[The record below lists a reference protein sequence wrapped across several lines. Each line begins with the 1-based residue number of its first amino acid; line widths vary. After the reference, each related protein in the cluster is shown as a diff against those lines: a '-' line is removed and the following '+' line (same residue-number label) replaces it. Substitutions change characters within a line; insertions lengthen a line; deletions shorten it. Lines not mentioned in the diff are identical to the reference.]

1 MERRKLGTS
10 GIEIARLGLGGLQF
24 GYTADEAASF
34 AVLDAYVEAGGNF
47 IDTANIYSRWAS
59 GHRGGESETIIG
71 RWLTSR
77 GNRERMVIATKVR
90 GEMWQ
95 GKDGQGLGA
104 GHMTRACEDSLRRLQ
119 VETIDLYQCHWP
131 DEKTPVEETLQAF
144 EKLIADGKVRTIG
157 VSNYGV
163 RELRDV
169 LGVAKTSGLPRIVS
183 IQMHYNLVWR
193 QEFEDALAAECREN
207 EIAALPYSPLAAG
220 FLTGKYT
227 PVRAAKSKR
236 ASGVKKYYTDRGW
249 RTVEAVR
256 AIASELGVAE
266 ASVAIAWL
274 LAREDV
280 TAPIVGAN
288 SVEQLAAVLEGQH
301 LVLSNDHLAKLD
313 MVSDWRP
320 GEEH

>member
-1 MERRKLGTS
+1 
-10 GIEIARLGLGGLQF
+10 
-24 GYTADEAASF
+24 
-34 AVLDAYVEAGGNF
+34 
-47 IDTANIYSRWAS
+47 
-59 GHRGGESETIIG
+59 
-71 RWLTSR
+71 
-77 GNRERMVIATKVR
+77 
-90 GEMWQ
+90 
-95 GKDGQGLGA
+95 KDGQGLGA
-104 GHMTRACEDSLRRLQ
+104 GHMTRACEDSLRRLR

-274 LAREDV
+274 LTREDM

-288 SVEQLAAVLEGQH
+288 SVEQ
-301 LVLSNDHLAKLD
+301 
-313 MVSDWRP
+313 
-320 GEEH
+320 